1 MRNDKLFSYARDD
14 YQKFFYTINKKN
26 YLFRATFINADNIA
40 VDFQKGAIKEL
51 QLTDSIYSPFINGY
65 IVIDNT
71 EDVIERYVSNLTLS
85 EFSGD
90 STVERGYRTR
100 GDARDLLF
108 LSIIPTDN
116 TTNPY
121 DEQSLNYN
129 KVFSF
134 QYVFVLSNEEDVPS
148 DTGKLKKYT
157 IVDLDYEILKEKK
170 IFLSTSYLTQND
182 KFTFLSNKEREA
194 KTGDILKYILQTGL
208 GDNTSIF
215 STLSGNIVTTPNF
228 EQGVSK
234 LFYSSP
240 VNNTALDDL
249 NYILSLHVTNDPAK
263 DFSLLKKDDFTG
275 EYTLKSVSYYFSKA
289 FDKTT
294 DSGGEFFVENL
305 TITGSQ
311 DTSNVVENDMKKP
324 LVALEFGET
333 GDVIDVKF
341 FNTPGTAYQEKVKSM
356 LVHSYDFESKLF
368 AINGIEGDI
377 ENVKKTFSDFYV
389 SPMKGKDNKPSPNLI
404 INNTQRTNQNFDN
417 TFLIYG
423 EDNNFLKLA
432 VGRNEVLKNALKLNL
447 GVEIIVQ
454 GGFQRMAGRF
464 ISVDRKGSY
473 VDNDFDNKFL
483 GIYFILSVDH
493 QFIDNEYYNKIVAV
507 KTYHFND
514 PMFNQNIS

>member
-1 MRNDKLFSYARDD
+1 MRNDKLFSYARDN

-26 YLFRATFINADNIA
+26 YLFRATFVNADNIA

-51 QLTDSIYSPFINGY
+51 YLNDIIYNPFINGY
-65 IVIDNT
+65 IIIDNT

-85 EFSGD
+85 EFSGN

-108 LSIIPTDN
+108 LSIIPVDN

-121 DEQSLNYN
+121 DEQSLEYN

-134 QYVFVLSNEEDVPS
+134 QYVFVLSNEEDVSS
-148 DTGKLKKYT
+148 DTEKLKKYT
-157 IVDLDYEILKEKK
+157 IVDLDYQILKEKK
-170 IFLSTSYLTQND
+170 IFLSTANLISND
-182 KFTFLSNKEREA
+182 DISLLSNKQRGSN
-194 KTGDILKYILQTGL
+194 TGDILKQILQTGL
-208 GDNTSIF
+208 GDITSIF
-215 STLSGNIVTTPNF
+215 STLSGNNTVTPNF
-228 EQGVSK
+228 EQGASK

-240 VNNTALDDL
+240 INNTALDDL
-249 NYILSLHVTNDPAK
+249 NYIYGLHVTNDPAK
-263 DFSLLKKDDFTG
+263 DFSFLKKDDFTG
-275 EYTLKSVSYYFSKA
+275 EYTLKSASYYFSKA
-289 FDKTT
+289 FDKAS
-294 DSGGEFFVENL
+294 DSGGELFVENL
-305 TITGSQ
+305 TIAGSQ
-311 DTSNVVENDMKKP
+311 DESNVVENDIKKP

-341 FNTPGTAYQEKVKSM
+341 FNTPGTVYQEKVKTM
-356 LVHSYDFESKLF
+356 LVHSYDFENKLF
-368 AINGIEGDI
+368 SVNGVDGDI
-377 ENVKKTFSDFYV
+377 ENVKKTFSEFYV
-389 SPMKGKDNKPSPNLI
+389 NPMKGKDNRPSPNLI
-404 INNTQRTNQNFDN
+404 VNNTQRTNQNFDN

-454 GGFQRMAGRF
+454 GGLQRMSGRF

-473 VDNDFDNKFL
+473 VDNDFDSKFL
-483 GIYFILSVDH
+483 GIYFIISVDH
-493 QFIDNEYYNKIVAV
+493 QFIDNEFYNKIVAV